1 MEETKNG
8 RVMLEVY
15 MTNGKLMYQEADEE
29 YSRWVCRYSDEPQED
44 LTSEADWFVNVC
56 DLQRFLSQPDDT
68 IIKSDHLAYTGASYR
83 VSEIQTFVA
92 VATYE
97 GAVALFKRGEDGKFV
112 CSQTY
117 ASGINVS
124 QCFWETLY
132 PDAYE
137 RAIAKVRDNFFSD
150 EVPFWYFVGKKSRDL
165 YRVTPEAVYPCS
177 ESIDEDGESLTC
189 RDGIGD
195 GLNPE
200 FFRNGN
206 AELNCEHFDLE
217 ALAGTDYPQQKLETP
232 ESLLAIAEQFCDVE
246 WQLREGYYGVLTDDE
261 YYCAR
266 RELSRHSA

>member
-1 MEETKNG
+1 MKETKNG

-68 IIKSDHLAYTGASYR
+68 IIKPDHLAYTGASYR

-117 ASGINVS
+117 ASGINVP
-124 QCFWETLY
+124 QQLWELVY
-132 PDAYE
+132 PDARE
-137 RAIAKVRDNFFSD
+137 RAIAKVQNLFFMGFRQCS
-150 EVPFWYFVGKKSRDL
+150 WYFVGKESNDL
-165 YRVTPEAVYPCS
+165 YAVIPEYAAA
-177 ESIDEDGESLTC
+177 DGFDIAQYGHSSSYLPASVL
-189 RDGIGD
+189 DGMEYSQFK
-195 GLNPE
+195 LANPE
-200 FFRNGN
+200 EILALVDENPLIIRGLLNYGFTMS
-206 AELNCEHFDLE
+206 ELGLEDLTPKKPQFS
-217 ALAGTDYPQQKLETP
+217 ALMAYMGRPKSVAHE
-232 ESLLAIAEQFCDVE
+232 
-246 WQLREGYYGVLTDDE
+246 
-261 YYCAR
+261 
-266 RELSRHSA
+266 

>member
-1 MEETKNG
+1 MKNTKMG
-8 RVMLEVY
+8 QVMLEVY
-15 MTNGKLMYQEADEE
+15 PANGKLVYQETDEE
-29 YSRWVCRYSDEPQED
+29 YSRWMCRYSDEPQED
-44 LTSEADWFVNVC
+44 LTSEADWFVDVR
-56 DLQRFLSQPDDT
+56 DLREFLSQTDDT
-68 IIKSDHLAYTGASYR
+68 IIEPNHPNLGTSYR

-92 VATYE
+92 TCE

-117 ASGINVS
+117 ASGIDVP

-150 EVPFWYFVGKKSRDL
+150 ERPFWYFVGKKSRDL
-165 YRVTPEAVYPCS
+165 YRVTPEAVYPCT
-177 ESIDEDGESLTC
+177 ETIDAEGESLTC
-189 RDGIGD
+189 RDGIED
-195 GLNPE
+195 GLKHE

-261 YYCAR
+261 YDCAVKR
-266 RELSRHSA
+266 IRQTNIA